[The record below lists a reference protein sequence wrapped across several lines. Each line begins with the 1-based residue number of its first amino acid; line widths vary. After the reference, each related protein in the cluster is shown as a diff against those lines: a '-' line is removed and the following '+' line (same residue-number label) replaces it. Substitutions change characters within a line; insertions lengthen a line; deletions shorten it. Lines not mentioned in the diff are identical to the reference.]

1 MQQGAQSDFNTLI
14 GPLTLTTDS
23 VMEFD
28 GLINAESAFD
38 GGVVEIAVGTP
49 TFNATPFPDNTTT
62 YDLGEYMT
70 QGGYTGKLD
79 GVIAAPAL
87 ASTLQGRRA
96 FTGTRGLSK
105 TRISLRAFAPGGVRN
120 PNSLQVYIRFRMT
133 SDAGSTAGVNSGWYI
148 DNLVINNL
156 DACPLNQV
164 PIAVLAANPTS
175 GTVPLSVSFDASG
188 SSDPDAGV
196 GDSIVSYTIDFG
208 DGTPVYMGSLPA
220 TSHTYTTAG
229 MYTATLTVRD
239 TSGAANTNT
248 NTNRQVITVNAAATP
263 TPTPTGPAI
272 ASVELGTTNSGTTQ
286 TLVGGCSTDRGLV
299 RLTAP
304 APNGGQVVQLSSSNS
319 SATVPASVTVAAGQT
334 TAYFFTSTT
343 YTPTTVSGA
352 ITGMSGGATASQV
365 LNVRPIKVRSMAL
378 SPDTVNGASQT
389 VNGTATLEC
398 TAPTTISI
406 NLVSSVPSVATVNTS
421 TLTINSGANMATF
434 TATTSAQNKTRAT
447 IINATTGGQTTGAK
461 LTVNP

>member
-1 MQQGAQSDFNTLI
+1 MPIRGSVWRLNTSSSLATTSI
-14 GPLTLTTDS
+14 LPLTNSHENYVTARVLDIWVPDS
-23 VMEFD
+23 V
-28 GLINAESAFD
+28 
-38 GGVVEIAVGTP
+38 
-49 TFNATPFPDNTTT
+49 
-62 YDLGEYMT
+62 
-70 QGGYTGKLD
+70 
-79 GVIAAPAL
+79 
-87 ASTLQGRRA
+87 
-96 FTGTRGLSK
+96 
-105 TRISLRAFAPGGVRN
+105 FAPGGVRN
-120 PNSLQVYIRFRMT
+120 PMSQQVYIRFRMT

-175 GTVPLSVSFDASG
+175 GTAPLSVSFDASG

-208 DGTPVYMGSLPA
+208 DGSPVYMGSLPS

-248 NTNRQVITVNAAATP
+248 NTNRQLITVNAA
-263 TPTPTGPAI
+263 PTGPAI

-299 RLTAP
+299 RLTAAAP
-304 APNGGQVVQLSSSNS
+304 AGGQVVQLSSSNS

-334 TAYFFTSTT
+334 VGYFFTSTT

-352 ITGMSGGATASQV
+352 ITGMSGGASASQT
-365 LNVRPIKVRSMAL
+365 LNVRPIKVRSIAL
-378 SPDTVNGASQT
+378 SPATVNGSSQT

-406 NLVSSVPSVATVNTS
+406 NLVSSVPSVATVNTG
-421 TLTINSGANMATF
+421 TLTINSGASMATF
-434 TATTSAQNKTRAT
+434 TATTSVQNKTRAT
-447 IINATTGGQTTGAK
+447 TINATTGGQTTGAR